1 MACKRQSVT
10 QAPAAVPA
18 CPICPGKTP
27 CNASQEGLF
36 LHAPA
41 YEHQALEA
49 LVLHAWY
56 TAKHLAPAARLGC
69 AAARDV
75 AARHPGPPHR
85 ARNLRLY
92 EALPGACA

>member
-1 MACKRQSVT
+1 MV
-10 QAPAAVPA
+10 
-18 CPICPGKTP
+18 
-27 CNASQEGLF
+27 QEGLF

-56 TAKHLAPAARLGC
+56 AAKHLVPAARLGR

-75 AARHPGPPHR
+75 LARHPGPPHR
-85 ARNLRLY
+85 ERNAALY
-92 EALPGACA
+92 EALAEGLRLIMPS